1 MFLCEIVLLWS
12 CPSGSMWDTHCF
24 RLTVFHCISQLIC
37 WLQTSW
43 RQKPWHVVRF
53 LSPGCPRL
61 LTHSGIKWCHPQG
74 QSCRSC
80 LCAQQTKIDSEMWEH
95 NSQGQQVTA
104 EKVKTKQLLWKCV
117 RGFRLKSMLSL
128 FFILR
133 TQKNSGKNTNIGS
146 FFGVFLQNN
155 YLNISMFALL
165 QVWN

>member
-104 EKVKTKQLLWKCV
+104 ERWKQSNFCENVSVVFVSNPCFLCFEFYVHRKIVVRIPTLGNFLEFSSKT
-117 RGFRLKSMLSL
+117 
-128 FFILR
+128 I
-133 TQKNSGKNTNIGS
+133 I
-146 FFGVFLQNN
+146 
-155 YLNISMFALL
+155 
-165 QVWN
+165 